1 MYFIEE
7 EYILYLSKNLV
18 FSIFV
23 CQICGKSL
31 NIIKEGK
38 MRKIVMLSLFL
49 SCLVTAVYSQE
60 VSEKEGRKVLEQIRR
75 EIEAE
80 EKAKQKASKDAEKA
94 KEVEEKARIA
104 AEKAEEKKGKKI
116 IEDIRRDMNES
127 LEEKVFRSENTPE
140 GRIAAAGAAFEIGR
154 ERMAFLKMEE
164 EEIMKLEEV
173 LGMETDENRVFLS
186 QKFDE
191 VYDKFKTNNNEIEL
205 LLLENEK
212 LNEYLS
218 RLDRMEQKV
227 RAGN

>member
-1 MYFIEE
+1 
-7 EYILYLSKNLV
+7 
-18 FSIFV
+18 
-23 CQICGKSL
+23 
-31 NIIKEGK
+31 

>member
-1 MYFIEE
+1 MKKVVTMF
-7 EYILYLSKNLV
+7 
-18 FSIFV
+18 
-23 CQICGKSL
+23 
-31 NIIKEGK
+31 
-38 MRKIVMLSLFL
+38 LFL
-49 SCLVTAVYSQE
+49 SCLTTALYSQE

-75 EIEAE
+75 EIQAE
-80 EKAKQKASKDAEKA
+80 EKAKLKAIEDAEKA
-94 KEVEEKARIA
+94 KAEEEKARIA

-116 IEDIRRDMNES
+116 LEDIRRDMNES
-127 LEEKVFRSENTPE
+127 LEEKVFRSDNNPE
-140 GRIAAAGAAFEIGR
+140 ARIAAAVAAFEIGK

-164 EEIMKLEEV
+164 EEIVKLEEV
-173 LGMETDENRVFLS
+173 LGMEPNENRVFLS

-191 VYDKFKTNNNEIEL
+191 VYDQFNSNNNEIEL